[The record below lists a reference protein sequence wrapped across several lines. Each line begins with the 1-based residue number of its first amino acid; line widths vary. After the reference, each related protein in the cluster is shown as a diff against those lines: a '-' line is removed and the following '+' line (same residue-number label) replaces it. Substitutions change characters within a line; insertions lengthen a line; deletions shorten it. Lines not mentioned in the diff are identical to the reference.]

1 MLRWELDVRSN
12 VFYTTQAEETTMYP
26 SMRRTTRDNLELH
39 YAQYTWLSSLCA
51 FSAKGILHFITSVI
65 SISKPSSGKK
75 RHFIIYLLEGML
87 FFRFGIFHFL
97 FYSRT
102 VCVWEREGMCDAQH
116 KEISPWP
123 LLSIWSFVYWLIPSE
138 IFLWGFDVRRRIFE
152 SKHWAARNLEY
163 HRKLSPNLVNR
174 NLEISKLVTALE
186 QGLESR
192 LMYFDFVSSMQ
203 QMVCRFCHWRH
214 FSRAPCWQLASQF
227 YWSLCWPYESD
238 ATPSQGIFAT
248 TRTNIL
254 VSSRS
259 HLLVKGRTEFCD
271 FCNYYFRLKEWI
283 WQ

>member
-174 NLEISKLVTALE
+174 NLEISKLVRHC
-186 QGLESR
+186 SR
-192 LMYFDFVSSMQ
+192 
-203 QMVCRFCHWRH
+203 
-214 FSRAPCWQLASQF
+214 
-227 YWSLCWPYESD
+227 
-238 ATPSQGIFAT
+238 
-248 TRTNIL
+248 TRTRISINVFWFRIFHATDGLSILPLAALLTGTMLTIGIAVLLIVVLAIRKRRDTVSRNICDDKDK
-254 VSSRS
+254 
-259 HLLVKGRTEFCD
+259 HLGE
-271 FCNYYFRLKEWI
+271 
-283 WQ
+283 